1 VVNFVV
7 VVRVYQ
13 PLDQTRTNVSD
24 ASHFSGTQ
32 KSFFPGVEH
41 VNTLSEAVHYDQAG
55 VKFAPMRW
63 RKFFSSFILNVTNAA
78 FHHSNL
84 RQQPTP
90 LRMKLERRDRDAIIV
105 PWLAFETAFVIAID
119 VAHGVAEKFEH
130 FSEITAHTLEVRDIV
145 LIVFISG
152 EVGNCLVARV
162 AFAC

>member
-1 VVNFVV
+1 
-7 VVRVYQ
+7 
-13 PLDQTRTNVSD
+13 
-24 ASHFSGTQ
+24 
-32 KSFFPGVEH
+32 
-41 VNTLSEAVHYDQAG
+41 
-55 VKFAPMRW
+55 MRW

-105 PWLAFETAFVIAID
+105 PWLAFETAFGIAID
-119 VAHGVAEKFEH
+119 VAHGVAEKFEL